1 MQYLFLREDLKFL
14 TQSGIDFDIVDSK
27 INDEHWCVL
36 DIRYSPDLLFKAFRS
51 GVHCSIDKIN
61 INDFA

>member
-1 MQYLFLREDLKFL
+1 MQYLFLRDDLKFL
-14 TQSGIDFDIVDSK
+14 TKSEIDFEIVNTNLD
-27 INDEHWCVL
+27 DPHWCVVE
-36 DIRYSPDLLFKAFRS
+36 IRYCPDLLFKAFRS

>member
-1 MQYLFLREDLKFL
+1 MKYLFCKDDLKFL
-14 TQSGIDFDIVDSK
+14 KQSEIDFELVDHK
-27 INDEHWCVL
+27 LHDEHWCV
-36 DIRYSPDLLFKAFRS
+36 IEIKYSPDLLFKAFRS

>member
-1 MQYLFLREDLKFL
+1 MHLIFLREDLKYL
-14 TQSGIDFDIVDSK
+14 TKSGIDYKIVNNEIGD
-27 INDEHWCVL
+27 DHWCIV